1 MEPVPA
7 SGSFPCGE
15 GACSRWAAQQPP
27 NPAAEMGAASRPS
40 GGKLPRHNAF
50 HNHIDV
56 GNPNM
61 KRLLAT
67 CALLS
72 LLAGCA
78 SQSGTVD
85 PHGYD
90 QTGVAS
96 YYGARHH
103 GKRTASGERF
113 NQHGLTAAHRQLP
126 FGTRVKVTNLK
137 NNDSVVV
144 RINDRGPYTRGRLID
159 VSRAAAEQLGML
171 RSGTARVRVQALDD

>member
-1 MEPVPA
+1 MEPVFE
-7 SGSFPCGE
+7 SGSFPCG
-15 GACSRWAAQQPP
+15 
-27 NPAAEMGAASRPS
+27 S
-40 GGKLPRHNAF
+40 GLAREDVIGCN
-50 HNHIDV
+50 IDV
-56 GNPNM
+56 EFDGPFASKPAPTLVFGNFQM
-61 KRLLAT
+61 KRLLGA
-67 CALLS
+67 CALLF

-96 YYGARHH
+96 YYGSRHH

-113 NQHGLTAAHRQLP
+113 DQHSLTAAHRQLP
-126 FGTRVKVTNLK
+126 FGTRVKITNLG

-144 RINDRGPYTRGRLID
+144 RINDRGPYSRGRLID
-159 VSRAAAEQLGML
+159 VSREAAEQLGML